1 MILPLIAVFSFSALS
16 AQEDDENE
24 IYDLTPFQIDA
35 GSDQGYLA
43 TETLAGTRLR
53 TSVRDVGAAIT
64 IMTQEFMEDV
74 GVTSLEEALEFAPN
88 TDTFETVGFDF

>member
-1 MILPLIAVFSFSALS
+1 M
-16 AQEDDENE
+16 
-24 IYDLTPFQIDA
+24 
-35 GSDQGYLA
+35 A

-64 IMTQEFMEDV
+64 IMTAEFMEDV

-88 TDTFETVGFDF
+88 TDTFETELYLWLDGRPPLRELGLRVLQ